1 MSAPTDNEIDSAAF
15 LGMLRAWMKD
25 SGTTYRDLA
34 EKLHL
39 SSGTVK
45 NWLCAGKP
53 ITAKNRAY
61 IQEIMAA
68 PADGS
73 RYPNMIRIPRKL
85 AHLPLWMEAAGVTV
99 PAFTGPEADAEQAR
113 RFAEWA
119 TPVIMSA
126 AREAMKSQKEGI
138 LIRMSKETS
147 CAIYPGFS
155 DTRAADT
162 ASSVCLPVLEGA
174 YRPLFVA
181 MAAGITRKAEA
192 AFIADALDQAAEAV
206 LKDRLNEFLEGGE

>member
-1 MSAPTDNEIDSAAF
+1 
-15 LGMLRAWMKD
+15 MKD

-34 EKLHL
+34 EKQHL

-45 NWLCAGKP
+45 NWLCAGTP

-61 IQEIMAA
+61 IREIMAA

-85 AHLPLWMEAAGVTV
+85 AHLPLWTEAAGVTV

-119 TPVIMSA
+119 TPVIMA
-126 AREAMKSQKEGI
+126 ATRDAMKNQKEGI
-138 LIRMSKETS
+138 LIRISKETS
-147 CAIYPGFS
+147 CAIFPGFS
-155 DTRAADT
+155 DAQTAAT

-181 MAAGITRKAEA
+181 MAAGITHKAEE
-192 AFIADALDQAAEAV
+192 AFIADALDKSAESI
-206 LKDRLNEFLEGGE
+206 LKAHLGAFLREE

>member
-15 LGMLRAWMKD
+15 LEMLRAWMKD

-61 IQEIMAA
+61 IREIMAA
-68 PADGS
+68 PADGE
-73 RYPNMIRIPRKL
+73 RYPHMIRIPREL
-85 AHLPLWMEAAGVTV
+85 AHLPLWTEAAGVTV
-99 PAFTGPEADAEQAR
+99 PAFTGPEADAEQSR

-119 TPVIMSA
+119 TPVIMAA
-126 AREAMKSQKEGI
+126 ARDAMKTQKEGT
-138 LIRMSKETS
+138 LIRMSKKTS
-147 CAIYPGFS
+147 CAIFPGFS
-155 DTRAADT
+155 NAQAADT
-162 ASSVCLPVLEGA
+162 ATSVCLPVLEGA
-174 YRPLFVA
+174 YRPLFVS
-181 MAAGITRKAEA
+181 MAAGITGKEETDFIAEA
-192 AFIADALDQAAEAV
+192 LDHAAEAV
-206 LKDRLNEFLEGGE
+206 LKARLKDFLAEG

>member
-1 MSAPTDNEIDSAAF
+1 MSAHTDNETDPAAF
-15 LGMLRAWMKD
+15 LGMLRAWMENT
-25 SGTTYRDLA
+25 GTTYRNLA

-39 SSGTVK
+39 SAGTVK
-45 NWLCAGKP
+45 NWFCAGTP

-61 IQEIMAA
+61 IREIMAA

-99 PAFTGPEADAEQAR
+99 PAFTGPEADAEQSR

-119 TPVIMSA
+119 TPVIMAA
-126 AREAMKSQKEGI
+126 AREAMKGQREGI
-138 LIRMSKETS
+138 LIRMAKDTS
-147 CAIYPGFS
+147 CAIFPGFS
-155 DTRAADT
+155 DAHTTDN

-192 AFIADALDQAAEAV
+192 AFIADALDKSAEAV
-206 LKDRLNEFLEGGE
+206 LKARLEAFLGEE

>member
-1 MSAPTDNEIDSAAF
+1 MSTPTDNETDSAAF

-61 IQEIMAA
+61 IREIMAA

-126 AREAMKSQKEGI
+126 AREAMKGQKEGV
-138 LIRMSKETS
+138 LIRMAKGAS
-147 CAIYPGFS
+147 CAIFPGTS
-155 DTRAADT
+155 DAQTSGP

-181 MAAGITRKAEA
+181 MAAGITGKEEA
-192 AFIADALDQAAEAV
+192 AFIADALNKSAETV
-206 LKDRLNEFLEGGE
+206 LKACLEAFLKGE

>member
-73 RYPNMIRIPRKL
+73 RYPNMIRILREL
-85 AHLPLWMEAAGVTV
+85 ALLPLWTEAAGVTV

-113 RFAEWA
+113 RFDEWA

-126 AREAMKSQKEGI
+126 ARDAMKGQREGI
-138 LIRMSKETS
+138 LIRMAKDTS
-147 CAIYPGFS
+147 CAIFPGFS
-155 DTRAADT
+155 DAQTTDT

-181 MAAGITRKAEA
+181 MAAGIAGKAEA
-192 AFIADALDQAAEAV
+192 AFIADALDMSAETI
-206 LKDRLNEFLEGGE
+206 LKTRLGAFLGEE